1 MYIFLYL
8 KVCIFTSQIS
18 LFRPRRGG
26 ENSGLFFYTSDTRW
40 RGVGPFFSQTFHKS
54 LSSKP
59 VVLPSFTTF
68 LRQVFFLC
76 SFAKDTNQAGSTHLM
91 LYYSQLQQVSSVLY
105 FVTYLVNVLHLG
117 RQVIIIEQAFQFKFF
132 QIQTYGTCVKIKFAC
147 ARQGTPL
154 TT

>member
-8 KVCIFTSQIS
+8 KVCIFTSQI
-18 LFRPRRGG
+18 LLRPKGG
-26 ENSGLFFYTSDTRW
+26 ENSGLFFYASDTRW

-132 QIQTYGTCVKIKFAC
+132 QIQTFGTCVKIKFAC
-147 ARQGTPL
+147 ACARYGNPT
-154 TT
+154 